1 MSDFQSQVNVVP
13 APAVAG
19 DFAST
24 NPRSSVINGAGGF
37 VADTGGGVVGLFAWA
52 DTATNTKVTN
62 AGTGAPTGFVGRQ
75 EQGLITTYL
84 SASGVTIP
92 AGMPVTLFNGG
103 DFWVT
108 NNNASAASAVGNK
121 VFASNTTGQIRFA
134 AAGATVA
141 GYTETDF
148 YAASVGA
155 VGELVKITSTP
166 VPVAHAG
173 V

>member
-13 APAVAG
+13 APGVAG

-24 NPRSSVINGAGGF
+24 NPRASVINGAGAF
-37 VADTGGGVVGLFAWA
+37 VADTGGVNVGLFAWA
-52 DTATNTKVTN
+52 DVSTNTKVTN
-62 AGTGAPTGFVGRQ
+62 AGSGAPTGFVARLQ
-75 EQGLITTYL
+75 QGLITAYL
-84 SASGVTIP
+84 GASGVNIP
-92 AGMPVTLFNGG
+92 AGMAVTLFGAG
-103 DFWVT
+103 DFWVKNT
-108 NNNASAASAVGNK
+108 NASLASAVGNK
-121 VFASNTTGQIRFA
+121 VFASNTTGAVQFA
-134 AAGATVA
+134 AAGASVA

-155 VGELVKITSTP
+155 VNELVKITSTP